1 MDKNEYISD
10 ILAGLGFAIN
20 EKNNSEIIINY
31 PIKFNKKNMEFCI
44 SSDYEINM
52 QPIASFL
59 SDFLNCNF
67 DEYNEFISF
76 FCKYSLSLLDYK
88 KLVKLFKNNT
98 CSDKDF
104 EQFILN
110 FLYKNKK
117 YYKKL
122 QEQTDSILDYCLLNP
137 NKKALEFK
145 PIERLYVLRRISP
158 TLTLLNEHKA
168 AHYSVNLFSSYPGKT
183 EKQIYEFLSKKKN
196 KVTELSLILPFDISA
211 ILYKSICSI
220 LKEEVYLKVCKN
232 CNKYFIATNK
242 SLNYCSSLAPNDNKK
257 TCKDIGRRTS
267 FEKAKNNDPVL
278 SLYYKIYSRKS
289 MMKSR
294 NPDIEQYTN
303 NFIKFKETGKKKLN
317 KYKNGDISPEEF
329 KKWLQKNS

>member
-1 MDKNEYISD
+1 
-10 ILAGLGFAIN
+10 
-20 EKNNSEIIINY
+20 
-31 PIKFNKKNMEFCI
+31 ME
-44 SSDYEINM
+44 DYH
-52 QPIASFL
+52 
-59 SDFLNCNF
+59 
-67 DEYNEFISF
+67 
-76 FCKYSLSLLDYK
+76 K
-88 KLVKLFKNNT
+88 
-98 CSDKDF
+98 
-104 EQFILN
+104 FILN

-196 KVTELSLILPFDISA
+196 KVTELSLILPFDISS

-220 LKEEVYLKVCKN
+220 MKEDVLKACKN
-232 CNKYFIATNK
+232 CNKCFITTNK
-242 SLNYCSSLAPNDNKK
+242 SLNHCSNLAPNNKKK
-257 TCKDIGRRTS
+257 TCKDIGRCLS
-267 FEKAKNNDPVL
+267 FEKAKNNDPML

-289 MMKSR
+289 MMKSQ
-294 NPDIEQYTN
+294 NPDIVQYAN
-303 NFIKFKETGKKKLN
+303 NFNKFKEICKKE
-317 KYKNGDISPEEF
+317 IA
-329 KKWLQKNS
+329 